1 MVDHEQDESRLTK
14 QMAAYLRHKGLRSM
28 QSDGYALVDDLAN
41 SCHADPA
48 QIIEVTKMPGKQRFQ
63 TMHDGQ
69 FLWIRATHGHT
80 LKTVDVKSGLY
91 VEIKMPL
98 PVLVHAVSGDSVAMV
113 LAKGLS
119 RGGRP
124 HLLFVDSDQEE
135 KLKLGFQESCNILVY
150 VNMAKAMFAGI
161 PFDWAPDG
169 MVVSSGLPEKK
180 ARRKNEKAGTI
191 PPDFIL
197 RVSNRGEKSSQGPV
211 PLPEANNHRIQDGY
225 LNPSQDLLRMVT
237 GQPKTMPSMS
247 SSSFRPQLHGEP
259 AEAPAEA
266 YQKLAQ
272 MQQNQMMQLQQQQ
285 AHVRQMMELTKLKE
299 QHDEMIQVQQHML
312 QQQQQQMAQRSAQK
326 TLFDAAQQ
334 VEDLSRQLEATQAA
348 LAGGVPGAHTYAQR
362 PAEAPFP
369 PQLQLLF
376 GLQQQ
381 HAAERR
387 ISLGNQ
393 LQ

>member
-1 MVDHEQDESRLTK
+1 
-14 QMAAYLRHKGLRSM
+14 
-28 QSDGYALVDDLAN
+28 
-41 SCHADPA
+41 
-48 QIIEVTKMPGKQRFQ
+48 
-63 TMHDGQ
+63 
-69 FLWIRATHGHT
+69 
-80 LKTVDVKSGLY
+80 
-91 VEIKMPL
+91 
-98 PVLVHAVSGDSVAMV
+98 MV

-211 PLPEANNHRIQDGY
+211 PSPEANNHRIQDGY

-247 SSSFRPQLHGEP
+247 STSFRPQLHGEP

-285 AHVRQMMELTKLKE
+285 AHVRHMMELTKLKE

-312 QQQQQQMAQRSAQK
+312 QQQQQMAQRSAQK
-326 TLFDAAQQ
+326 TLFDTAQQ

-348 LAGGVPGAHTYAQR
+348 LGGVPGAHTYAQR